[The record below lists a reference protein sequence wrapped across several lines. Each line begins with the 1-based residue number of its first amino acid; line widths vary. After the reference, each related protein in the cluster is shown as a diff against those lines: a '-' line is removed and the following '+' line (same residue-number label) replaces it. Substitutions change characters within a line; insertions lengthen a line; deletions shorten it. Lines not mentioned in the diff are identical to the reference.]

1 MAKSSP
7 GSFAGTPRRKIG
19 RFLSAALIVALM
31 LVMWGEAH
39 RLMARNAL
47 RQSAAAGSTLTVV
60 TVRPTRTDEG
70 ENLVL
75 PGTVQAYIESPI
87 YARTNGYLKSWY
99 TDIGSTVRK
108 GELLAEI
115 DAPEVDQQLAQ
126 ALADLATARANE
138 ALSNT
143 TDKRWQEL
151 LATESVSQQDADE
164 KAGDAA
170 AKRATAA
177 SAAANVSR
185 LRELESFKR
194 VVAPFDGWL
203 PHVIPTSG
211 H

>member
-1 MAKSSP
+1 MAKSSL
-7 GSFAGTPRRKIG
+7 GSSAGTPRRKIG
-19 RFLSAALIVALM
+19 RFLSGALIVALM
-31 LVMWGEAH
+31 LVTWGEAH

-115 DAPEVDQQLAQ
+115 DAPEVDQQLA
-126 ALADLATARANE
+126 
-138 ALSNT
+138 
-143 TDKRWQEL
+143 
-151 LATESVSQQDADE
+151 
-164 KAGDAA
+164 
-170 AKRATAA
+170 
-177 SAAANVSR
+177 
-185 LRELESFKR
+185 
-194 VVAPFDGWL
+194 
-203 PHVIPTSG
+203 
-211 H
+211 